1 MVYFGSI
8 VRRLARMLV
17 VMHHCVVALIL
28 SPNVNLAYDVV
39 LTLCCILSFD
49 CIVLLRMSK
58 LDIRMK
64 NTYLL
69 GLGGLG
75 SLLLTGLGVGLP
87 LLEESLGDE
96 DVVSRGDGAVR
107 CGKIQ
112 CGSHLECQRCDCWST
127 FVAITA

>member
-1 MVYFGSI
+1 
-8 VRRLARMLV
+8 
-17 VMHHCVVALIL
+17 
-28 SPNVNLAYDVV
+28 
-39 LTLCCILSFD
+39 
-49 CIVLLRMSK
+49 MSK

-112 CGSHLECQRCDCWST
+112 CGSDSECQRCDCWSK